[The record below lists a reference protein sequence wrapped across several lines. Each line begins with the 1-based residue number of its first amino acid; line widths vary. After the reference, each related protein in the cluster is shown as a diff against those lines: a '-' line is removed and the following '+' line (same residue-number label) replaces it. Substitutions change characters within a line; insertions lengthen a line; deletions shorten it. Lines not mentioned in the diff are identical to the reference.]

1 MSYQRVEWRVKI
13 FWLVKIFDKVQ
24 FYIMWVGLQNILR
37 YPDLFIILYTK
48 IPHHLF
54 FHKQLVIYCNFA
66 SLVWIKIKYLLDRN
80 IGAVFQNYSSY
91 KIWLDN
97 YLKFLYYLP
106 WINLKEIKANIVNN
120 FFINVPNN
128 FF

>member
-1 MSYQRVEWRVKI
+1 MSYQRAEWRAKI

-24 FYIMWVGLQNILR
+24 SYIMWVGLQNILR

-48 IPHHLF
+48 IPHQLF

-91 KIWLDN
+91 KIWLDY

-106 WINLKEIKANIVNN
+106 WINLKEIKGNIVNN
-120 FFINVPNN
+120 FLINVPNN